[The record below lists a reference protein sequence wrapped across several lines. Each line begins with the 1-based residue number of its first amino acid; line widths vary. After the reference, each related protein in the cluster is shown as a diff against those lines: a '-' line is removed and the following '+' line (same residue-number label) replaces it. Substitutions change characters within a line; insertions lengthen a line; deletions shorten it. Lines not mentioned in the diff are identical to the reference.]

1 MDGVKIAVSNTNDV
15 QSLPSVLVLAEPEGN
30 HRIKYKRYL
39 VVADVRVLAEPEGD
53 HCIKYEW
60 QLDGV
65 KIVVS
70 NTNDIDVLG
79 EMMLVQVQVVTVA
92 ESFIRS
98 TVTCQTKVVWLS
110 LLHHDHPTWTS
121 SSRRLTWTCCLY
133 LIQQCPKTSLKDP
146 ACIWYSER
154 LKIYLFRT
162 LLVFLPIIF
171 LPSLRVW
178 VHFFSFL
185 IYHNASPLATQ
196 FQSFFWLPI
205 DIANDLLL
213 VFDTATAQDI
223 TFIWYSELDL
233 LILCRTH
240 LWPRHILDFRALF
253 RRPPTSPP
261 LVACIRYGN
270 SFRYSVHQY
279 YCLCL
284 IQQIWHCPT
293 VACIWYSNL
302 HILGFQSESFPAACF
317 TFSQPFFCILVLI
330 FWVLY
335 WYVNLS

>member
-1 MDGVKIAVSNTNDV
+1 
-15 QSLPSVLVLAEPEGN
+15 
-30 HRIKYKRYL
+30 
-39 VVADVRVLAEPEGD
+39 
-53 HCIKYEW
+53 
-60 QLDGV
+60 
-65 KIVVS
+65 
-70 NTNDIDVLG
+70 
-79 EMMLVQVQVVTVA
+79 MLVQVQVVTVA
-92 ESFIRS
+92 ESFLRS

-110 LLHHDHPTWTS
+110 LLHHWHDHPTWTS

-133 LIQQCPKTSLKDP
+133 LIQQCPKTSLQDL

-162 LLVFLPIIF
+162 LLVFLLPIIF
-171 LPSLRVW
+171 LPTLRVW

-185 IYHNASPLATQ
+185 IYHNA
-196 FQSFFWLPI
+196 
-205 DIANDLLL
+205 
-213 VFDTATAQDI
+213 I
-223 TFIWYSELDL
+223 TFIRYSELDL

-240 LWPRHILDFRALF
+240 LWPGHILDFRALF